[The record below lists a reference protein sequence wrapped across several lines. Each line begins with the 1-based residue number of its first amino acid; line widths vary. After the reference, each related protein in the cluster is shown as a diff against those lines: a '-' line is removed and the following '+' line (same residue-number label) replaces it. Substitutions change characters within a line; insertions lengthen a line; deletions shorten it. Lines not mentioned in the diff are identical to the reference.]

1 MVHGNGSGGNI
12 NSKDL
17 VADSGVV
24 GNDQPTLLPLPL
36 AEEQPSRQ

>member
-24 GNDQPTLLPLPL
+24 GNDQPTLLPLL